1 MYGLLL
7 ALSGPSVGSLYVRAK
22 GTLRSDFGHVA
33 QTAKK
38 SVGKL
43 KDRVYSSLPTLF
55 LVIGA
60 RHYLFLNM

>member
-1 MYGLLL
+1 MDCCWLLV
-7 ALSGPSVGSLYVRAK
+7 GPQFAVC
-22 GTLRSDFGHVA
+22 TCELRVPSEAILGMWHRLR
-33 QTAKK
+33 KK

-55 LVIGA
+55 LVIGV